1 MSSSSWLF
9 VFLLRA
15 SGHVATVQGATAPAS
30 SLVAL
35 SQLTFSFSE
44 CYPTLASPS
53 TSHYSAHPDLP
64 ELAAHIGRL
73 EFISEGF
80 DLCKNPSVGQK
91 IGDAPHSPVPSLSP
105 VTLGKYLR
113 VLRGTLRS
121 LATGKLGPS
130 LTPGAAPTRPIGEP
144 NERVSLCAR
153 SLCKH
158 PRSHRLL
165 VAFISSPNCATYRSY
180 QVGHVNRNY
189 IL

>member
-35 SQLTFSFSE
+35 SQLHRLLSWV
-44 CYPTLASPS
+44 L
-53 TSHYSAHPDLP
+53 SHISQPLYLSLFCPDLP

-91 IGDAPHSPVPSLSP
+91 IRDAPHSPVPSVSCHFRQMSQGFAGDAAESNHWK
-105 VTLGKYLR
+105 V
-113 VLRGTLRS
+113 GTFSDSRS
-121 LATGKLGPS
+121 SSHPTNTRTKWTSEHVCS
-130 LTPGAAPTRPIGEP
+130 LTLWA
-144 NERVSLCAR
+144 SKKL
-153 SLCKH
+153 
-158 PRSHRLL
+158 
-165 VAFISSPNCATYRSY
+165 
-180 QVGHVNRNY
+180 
-189 IL
+189 